1 MRLRRHTKPEMQVME
16 DAELAGGNT
25 ACVVILCAEDA
36 IRAAIAY
43 WTASLPLRTVVAND
57 GYQANRILRNGDCRL
72 LVTDR
77 VLPPWPGLDTFRQM
91 RERNTDLR
99 IAFVEGTR
107 REDVGLARATGATD
121 VLSRPLRRQ
130 LVTDVVDKAMRTP

>member
-1 MRLRRHTKPEMQVME
+1 MQVME
-16 DAELAGGNT
+16 DAELAGDHS

-43 WTASLPLRTVVAND
+43 WTASLPLRTIVASD

-99 IAFVEGTR
+99 IAFVEGIP
-107 REDVGLARATGATD
+107 REDVGLARAPGPRSD
-121 VLSRPLRRQ
+121 ERRVGEEGDRTSCA
-130 LVTDVVDKAMRTP
+130 LVTGVQTCALPI